1 MKSSIAGLIGI
12 VALALL
18 VAGHYLGL
26 GYTAGVSILLAV
38 IFGYGWPHYL
48 AIPAKKTLGTVIAA
62 TGAAAA
68 LTAAMAEGKDYLAW
82 TPIYIAVGFGAV
94 MVVQLIRGTGQKR
107 RLESTLGAGAGVVIA
122 GFACGWVASYRF
134 LGEPGMTFIV
144 AISAAVALLAGML
157 PWPDRMSA
165 PLAIVL
171 AVLAGPLTALLVSDV
186 RIVPAA
192 VLAIVVAAIIAAF
205 RRLRTLTLPLIAS
218 PALNVAD
225 LVSEANGEGALQ
237 GASDAALSASGT
249 AVTGA
254 ALAPVASSAPS
265 PSSQPASALTRA
277 ISTAAAALAPILS
290 IGAIVY
296 FVEKILLS

>member
-26 GYTAGVSILLAV
+26 EYTAGVSILLAV

-62 TGAAAA
+62 TGAVAA

-107 RLESTLGAGAGVVIA
+107 RLESTLGAGAGVAIA
-122 GFACGWVASYRF
+122 GFACGWVASFRF

-157 PWPDRMSA
+157 PWPDRLSA

-171 AVLAGPLTALLVSDV
+171 AALAGPLTALLVSDV

-192 VLAIVVAAIIAAF
+192 VLAIVVASIIAAF

-225 LVSEANGEGALQ
+225 VVNEGSGEGALE
-237 GASDAALSASGT
+237 GASDAVARASDT

-254 ALAPVASSAPS
+254 ALAPEVSSAPS
-265 PSSQPASALTRA
+265 SRPASAPARA
-277 ISTAAAALAPILS
+277 ISTAAAALAPVLS